1 MLARQRKTCRA
12 MVEFCLFPVALV
24 VTVGAFGPQC
34 ALMYV
39 VFAMANAA
47 LGRCLTVFLA
57 CNMTLFAL
65 KRLVLA
71 TQQEVALTV
80 IKLFLVKVDHL
91 RLAPLVIRVANA
103 AGLGFLPPMKACLG
117 PHVNPYFLV
126 TIGTKTRLCSPVE
139 LDVTLF
145 AIVFQLGMPLN
156 QLARRQNGF
165 DVLRLRKSRPAAAPH
180 HQHDGNG
187 KALAL

>member
-139 LDVTLF
+139 LDVALL
-145 AIVFQLGMPLN
+145 AIVFQFGMPLN
-156 QLARRQNGF
+156 QLARCQNGF
-165 DVLRLRKSRPAAAPH
+165 DALRLRKTRPDAST
-180 HQHDGNG
+180 
-187 KALAL
+187 